1 MMSERY
7 TDDAMPREPGMNART
22 KPADEGGRDG
32 LRVAAGGAR
41 EPLHPSITEA
51 QISRMVDDFYD
62 RVFADERL
70 GPIFMRHIGAD
81 RAHHMHVIK
90 QFWSSVLLRTGAYAG
105 RPVPVHLKLKEVEP
119 DDFRI
124 WLEHFRIIARA
135 CFAPEA
141 AVHVIAAAERIA
153 ESLWLA
159 MFDTAT
165 STVRFSDIIAE
176 RKD

>member
-1 MMSERY
+1 MTMK
-7 TDDAMPREPGMNART
+7 TD
-22 KPADEGGRDG
+22 PADDRGREA

-41 EPLHPSITEA
+41 GPLHPSITEA

-70 GPIFMRHIGAD
+70 GPIFMRRIGAD

-119 DDFRI
+119 EDFRI
-124 WLEHFRIIARA
+124 WLAHFRITARA
-135 CFAPEA
+135 SFASEA
-141 AVHVIAAAERIA
+141 AVLVIVAAERIA

-159 MFDTAT
+159 MFGAAT
-165 STVRFSDIIAE
+165 FAVRFSDIIADRE
-176 RKD
+176 D

>member
-1 MMSERY
+1 MSAKTRH
-7 TDDAMPREPGMNART
+7 
-22 KPADEGGRDG
+22 ADEGSREG
-32 LRVAAGGAR
+32 LRAAAGGTR
-41 EPLHPSITEA
+41 GPLHPSITEA
-51 QISRMVDDFYD
+51 QISRMVDEFYD

-124 WLEHFRIIARA
+124 WLGHFRTTARA
-135 CFAPEA
+135 CFTPEA
-141 AVHVIAAAERIA
+141 AVSVIAAAERIA
-153 ESLWLA
+153 ESLLLA
-159 MFDTAT
+159 MFGTAT
-165 STVRFSDIIAE
+165 ATIRFKDIISE